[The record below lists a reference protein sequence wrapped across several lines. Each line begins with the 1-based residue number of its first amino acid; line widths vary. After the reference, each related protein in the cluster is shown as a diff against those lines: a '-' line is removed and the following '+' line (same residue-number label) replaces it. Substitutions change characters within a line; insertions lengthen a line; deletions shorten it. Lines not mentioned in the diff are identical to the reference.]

1 MASLTELLRPNE
13 LAARVVGDVQRSMK
27 RTRNGLKHLAGIDH
41 VRVGLTPKDTVW
53 QRGKAQ
59 LWRYKGDEAP
69 TVKPPVLLVM
79 SLVSRSYVLDLRPDN
94 SLVRYLLGRGFD
106 VYLLDWGVPD
116 ESDSLNTLETYT
128 DDLLPAAVSAVCETS
143 GVDDVTMWG
152 YCFGGLLS
160 VLSVA
165 GNPDM
170 PVRNLLVMAT
180 PTDFRFMG
188 PMTNLVQE
196 GRVDPETLLDDTGNV
211 PADAIKTSFKMLR
224 PTGDLTNLANLWQNL
239 WNDEYLGAHQAMDR
253 WANDHIPFPG
263 ATFCQTTELFAR
275 SNLLATG
282 TVPLGGRTVALAD
295 IDVPFLSVVAEADHI
310 CPIDSAAP
318 LIGLVGSPD
327 KAELRL
333 PAGHVGLI
341 VGKSA
346 HRKTLPAM
354 ADWVRDRSDPA

>member
-143 GVDDVTMWG
+143 GGRRVR
-152 YCFGGLLS
+152 LS
-160 VLSVA
+160 
-165 GNPDM
+165 
-170 PVRNLLVMAT
+170 
-180 PTDFRFMG
+180 
-188 PMTNLVQE
+188 
-196 GRVDPETLLDDTGNV
+196 
-211 PADAIKTSFKMLR
+211 
-224 PTGDLTNLANLWQNL
+224 LA
-239 WNDEYLGAHQAMDR
+239 
-253 WANDHIPFPG
+253 
-263 ATFCQTTELFAR
+263 
-275 SNLLATG
+275 
-282 TVPLGGRTVALAD
+282 
-295 IDVPFLSVVAEADHI
+295 
-310 CPIDSAAP
+310 
-318 LIGLVGSPD
+318 
-327 KAELRL
+327 
-333 PAGHVGLI
+333 
-341 VGKSA
+341 
-346 HRKTLPAM
+346 
-354 ADWVRDRSDPA
+354 